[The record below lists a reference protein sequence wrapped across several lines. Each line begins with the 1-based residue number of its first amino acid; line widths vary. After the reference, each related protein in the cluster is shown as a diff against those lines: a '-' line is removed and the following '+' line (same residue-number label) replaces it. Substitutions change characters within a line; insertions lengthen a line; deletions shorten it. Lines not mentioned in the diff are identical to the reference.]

1 MTKDAEFQEKLDVL
15 DIIINILKDHEE
27 ALSKI
32 SDRFD
37 SVCDEISAFQD
48 KISVLDRALER
59 LEGLKVKNVVGA
71 IGVNGP
77 LVTVKC
83 KDWQAF
89 KGASQGALLVAYEVV
104 GEQLIFSS
112 VSDLFVFT
120 FIEGLPEISVLMA
133 GTRRWINNNAKSED
147 ADAANPETLMSAD
160 GESAYE
166 MIVSPKVVKRWLSS
180 ELGVSKEKIVEGR
193 VIC

>member
-15 DIIINILKDHEE
+15 DIIISILKDHEE

-71 IGVNGP
+71 MGVNGP
-77 LVTVKC
+77 LVTGKC

-120 FIEGLPEISVLMA
+120 FIEGLPEITVLMA
-133 GTRRWINNNAKSED
+133 GTRRWINNNPESED
-147 ADAANPETLMSAD
+147 ADATNPEALVSTD
-160 GESAYE
+160 GESTYE
-166 MIVSPKVVKRWLSS
+166 IIVSPRVVKRWLSS
-180 ELGVSKEKIVEGR
+180 ELGVSKEKIIEGR
-193 VIC
+193 VIL

>member
-180 ELGVSKEKIVEGR
+180 EMGVSKEKIVEGR

>member
-1 MTKDAEFQEKLDVL
+1 LPKDVEFQEKLDVL
-15 DIIINILKDHEE
+15 DIIISILKDHEE

-37 SVCDEISAFQD
+37 SVCNEISAFQD
-48 KISVLDRALER
+48 KASVLDRALER
-59 LEGLKVKNVVGA
+59 LQGIKIKNLVGA
-71 IGVNGP
+71 VGTNGP

-104 GEQLIFSS
+104 GEQFFFSS

-120 FIEGLPEISVLMA
+120 FSEGLPETTVLMA
-133 GTRRWINNNAKSED
+133 GTRRWINSHSESED
-147 ADAANPETLMSAD
+147 TDATNSETLMSSD

-166 MIVSPKVVKRWLSS
+166 VIVSPRIVKRWLSS
-180 ELGVSKEKIVEGR
+180 ELGVPKEKIVEGR